1 MHAQSCLTLCDPMD
15 CSPPGS
21 SVYGNFQARIL
32 EQVALSSFK
41 GSSWAR
47 DQTSVSYVSCIGGW
61 IFYHQHHLV
70 LLPPKLAKVKHL
82 SLSVTHSVTSA
93 QATHCQWPD
102 LYWWSHWVG
111 ISHSPLVC
119 QFCYGTPRCLYHM
132 LEWSVNICEIELW
145 TFFVLSYVFIT
156 NSLLILTTIHSNIG
170 HLQNLPG
177 F

>member
-1 MHAQSCLTLCDPMD
+1 MLSRVWLFATPWTVAHQAPLSMEISRQEYWSRLPFPPSRDLPEPGIKPASPM
-15 CSPPGS
+15 SP
-21 SVYGNFQARIL
+21 
-32 EQVALSSFK
+32 AL
-41 GSSWAR
+41 A
-47 DQTSVSYVSCIGGW
+47 GGF
-61 IFYHQHHLV
+61 FYHQHHLV